1 MNGCLGRTVAQTL
14 MALGIADWQAWQA
27 VSLIKVL
34 TTHQQWYAAD
44 VPAKKRVPQLLE
56 TLLADEDVR
65 AFLKVNRY
73 NEIDWYNKEAFEQ
86 LLWGLFAVAAIEA
99 VSDEAEGDDV
109 PETLGAAYDV
119 IMALQEAEADPNIR

>member
-1 MNGCLGRTVAQTL
+1 
-14 MALGIADWQAWQA
+14 MALGIADWQAGQA

-34 TTHQQWYAAD
+34 TTHQQWQAAD

-65 AFLKVNRY
+65 AFLKINRY

-86 LLWGLFAVAAIEA
+86 LLWGLFAIA
-99 VSDEAEGDDV
+99 VVDVTANEEGD
-109 PETLGAAYDV
+109 PTA
-119 IMALQEAEADPNIR
+119 